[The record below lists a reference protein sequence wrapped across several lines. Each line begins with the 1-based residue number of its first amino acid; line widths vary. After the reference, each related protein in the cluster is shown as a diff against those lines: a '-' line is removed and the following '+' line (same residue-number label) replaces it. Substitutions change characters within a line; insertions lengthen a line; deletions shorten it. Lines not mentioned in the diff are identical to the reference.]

1 MKPLTEIKKTKPKVN
16 NAKLLDHFDKCAGV
30 VKLHNPEGI
39 RMAEWKRLVLI
50 HHPFDENQWF
60 VSAAFASP
68 LQLAAILSCGQN
80 CIQRK
85 KRLYVPLLEL
95 EDVTGERLDNIR
107 DIVKD
112 SVQQIA
118 RSL

>member
-1 MKPLTEIKKTKPKVN
+1 MKPLTEIKKSKPKVN
-16 NAKLLDHFDKCAGV
+16 NAKLLNYFDKCAGV
-30 VKLHNPEGI
+30 VRLHNPESKK
-39 RMAEWKRLVLI
+39 MPEWKRLVLI
-50 HHPFDENQWF
+50 YHPFDENQWF
-60 VSAAFASP
+60 VSAAFASS
-68 LQLAAILSCGQN
+68 LQLAAILSSGQN

-85 KRLYVPLLEL
+85 GRLYVPLPEL